1 MPGMQCGLGCGHW
14 SLLGGSKS
22 KLNPLVIELKK
33 KGGAIPS
40 LGHPRLIK
48 PTFGAL
54 TASDAETVS

>member
-33 KGGAIPS
+33 KGGQFPLS
-40 LGHPRLIK
+40 GTQDL
-48 PTFGAL
+48 
-54 TASDAETVS
+54 